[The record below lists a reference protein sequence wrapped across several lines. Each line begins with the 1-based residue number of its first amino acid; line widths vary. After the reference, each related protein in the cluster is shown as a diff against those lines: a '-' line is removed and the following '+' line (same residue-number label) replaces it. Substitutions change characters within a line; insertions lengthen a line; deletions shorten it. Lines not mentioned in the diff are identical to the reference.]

1 MSNKTIIKA
10 RTNNIAVQEAA
21 GETLIYD
28 NEAQQAYCLNETAS
42 YIWKNCDGSN
52 SVSDISKLV
61 SKKFDVA
68 YNEDFVWLAIDQ
80 LKKDS
85 LLENSVE
92 VTSRF
97 DGLSRREIIKKVG
110 LAVAV
115 FPIVA
120 SMSLRA
126 QDAPSG
132 VCSGTGCSTPASCA
146 TIGANVPPCTCTPV
160 AGVGT
165 CFPG

>member
-10 RTNNIAVQEAA
+10 RTTNIAVQETP
-21 GETLIYD
+21 GELLIYD
-28 NEAQQAYCLNETAS
+28 NEAQKAYCLNETAS
-42 YIWKNCDGSN
+42 YIWKNCDGSK
-52 SVSDISKLV
+52 SISDLSKMV
-61 SKKFDVA
+61 AKQFDVA

-85 LLENSVE
+85 LLDESVT
-92 VTSRF
+92 VAPRF
-97 DGLSRREIIKKVG
+97 EGLSRREVIKRVG

-120 SMSLRA
+120 SLSLNA

-132 VCSGTGCSTPASCA
+132 VCAGACSSTPACA
-146 TIGANVPPCTCTPV
+146 LVPGNVPPCTCTANVCVP
-160 AGVGT
+160 
-165 CFPG
+165 

>member
-42 YIWKNCDGSN
+42 YIWKNCDGLN

-92 VTSRF
+92 VSSRF
-97 DGLSRREIIKKVG
+97 DGLSRREIIKRVG

-115 FPIVA
+115 FPVVA
-120 SMSLRA
+120 SLSLQA
-126 QDAPSG
+126 QSAVAG
-132 VCSGTGCSTPASCA
+132 VCSGACSTVASCSA
-146 TIGANVPPCTCTPV
+146 IPGNVPPCLCTAGTCTP
-160 AGVGT
+160 G
-165 CFPG
+165 

>member
-10 RTNNIAVQEAA
+10 RTSNIAVQEAA

-42 YIWKNCDGSN
+42 YIWKNCDGFK

-85 LLENSVE
+85 LLDNSIE

-97 DGLSRREIIKKVG
+97 DGMSRREIIKKVG

-120 SMSLRA
+120 SMSLKA
-126 QDAPSG
+126 QTSPSATCNNAPCSNAAACIAGNPG
-132 VCSGTGCSTPASCA
+132 VVCACPAGRC
-146 TIGANVPPCTCTPV
+146 V
-160 AGVGT
+160 
-165 CFPG
+165 

>member
-10 RTNNIAVQEAA
+10 RTSNIAVQEAA

-42 YIWKNCDGSN
+42 YIWKNCDGSK

-85 LLENSVE
+85 LLDNSVE

-120 SMSLRA
+120 SMSLNA
-126 QDAPSG
+126 QSAPSG
-132 VCSGTGCSTPASCA
+132 VCLGGCSTPASCLL
-146 TIGANVPPCTCTPV
+146 TPGNTGPCTCTPGGGG
-160 AGVGT
+160 AAGT
-165 CFPG
+165 CAP

>member
-10 RTNNIAVQEAA
+10 RTSNIAVQEAA

-42 YIWKNCDGSN
+42 YIWKNCDGSK

-85 LLENSVE
+85 LLENSND
-92 VTSRF
+92 VTTRF
-97 DGLSRREIIKKVG
+97 DGLSRREIIKRVG

-120 SMSLRA
+120 SMSLSA
-126 QDAPSG
+126 QNAPSG
-132 VCSGTGCSTPASCA
+132 VCAGACSSTARCA
-146 TIGANVPPCTCTPV
+146 LIPGNVPPCTCT
-160 AGVGT
+160 AGT
-165 CFPG
+165 CVP